1 MFDGRGGLKIVDF
14 GVARLAQTAAAR
26 LTAIKPSLAVRHT
39 CHRSTEH
46 GSVPPQPADRGM
58 GDRCAWALHLAD
70 HAGVVLSAVG
80 LLFWDCHLA
89 VRSRAASR
97 SYAGVRMSSQV
108 EHEGRALCQFHQV
121 WSEVMRRPSTAP
133 DIDPSRYRAGVE
145 AIGFTENLLEG
156 GGFDKTMTAPTDA
169 VVHAEWS
176 PSPRRPPTGLYATT
190 STDHHEA
197 WCGARLRLIL
207 TRPFDAGLQNA
218 CPACINAFRLGYPEA
233 LLGQEKL
240 KRGL

>member
-1 MFDGRGGLKIVDF
+1 LWE
-14 GVARLAQTAAAR
+14 ALRLAIGHPGPQLTATCASGLVATAAAR
-26 LTAIKPSLAVRHT
+26 RRNLLTVGWVIVVL
-39 CHRSTEH
+39 
-46 GSVPPQPADRGM
+46 G
-58 GDRCAWALHLAD
+58 ALHLTD
-70 HAGVVLSAVG
+70 HAGVVLSAFG

-89 VRSRAASR
+89 VEAGPRRAR
-97 SYAGVRMSSQV
+97 MGVRMSSQV
-108 EHEGRALCQFHQV
+108 KHEDWALCQFHQV
-121 WSEVMRRPSTAP
+121 RSEVMRRPSTAP

-145 AIGFTENLLEG
+145 AIGFTKNLLEG
-156 GGFDKTMTAPTDA
+156 GKTMTAPTDA

-176 PSPRRPPTGLYATT
+176 PSPRRPPTGLHATT